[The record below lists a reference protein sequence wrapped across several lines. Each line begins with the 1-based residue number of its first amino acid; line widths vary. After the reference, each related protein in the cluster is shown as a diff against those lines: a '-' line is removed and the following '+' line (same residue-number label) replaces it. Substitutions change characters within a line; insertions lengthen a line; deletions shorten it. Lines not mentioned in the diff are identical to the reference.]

1 LALSHAVLTLFAK
14 SDGQPGATHE
24 T

>member
-1 LALSHAVLTLFAK
+1 LALSHAALTLFAK
-14 SDGQPGATHE
+14 SDGQPGAMHE